1 MAESIDHLLVLDI
14 GELKSKGHVLSRIIR
29 VASVGDGSASA
40 LGSSFP
46 KCQRGARVDV
56 GR

>member
-1 MAESIDHLLVLDI
+1 MAESIDHLLVIDI

-40 LGSSFP
+40 LGSSFH